1 MKINHWNRF
10 VRTGVARFL
19 LPKTEKMYQIN
30 INCTEWTEHIPNA
43 RKILQMAIKY
53 RWTFSNQRPS
63 KIYPNW
69 DFWFKSKP
77 SGNPIENASEK
88 SIEIRVTRS
97 ACEKIAQNLTQPKMN
112 TITCTVEKS
121 APRLWATYFCNF
133 QRASQN
139 KQYAK
144 IRPIWSPCSR

>member
-69 DFWFKSKP
+69 DFWFEIKP
-77 SGNPIENASEK
+77 SGNPVLSSVSNFLSF
-88 SIEIRVTRS
+88 VHTYVVCLWQCWRS
-97 ACEKIAQNLTQPKMN
+97 PAFMLGWFRNKTQ
-112 TITCTVEKS
+112 
-121 APRLWATYFCNF
+121 F
-133 QRASQN
+133 QRNLNWVLANSLDR
-139 KQYAK
+139 K
-144 IRPIWSPCSR
+144 IELLKHNWSKDRTFKT